1 MMRQRLAM
9 RPTIGAVAV
18 ALCASLTACGG
29 GASGD
34 DGSAATTEQPP
45 TTEAPATTTTVDP
58 QAQAL
63 ADAEAAYL
71 AYEEASN
78 VAAAD
83 PVDPQHPDLQAL
95 ITGDQRLHSN
105 SELGEFLARGEAVRF
120 ADPSQYRVDVLSSAL
135 QSDGSILL
143 RVCRA
148 DDRVVYDVATDE
160 VVDDDVV
167 TRTIEAV
174 MVNESGG
181 WKLSRSVSVA
191 HVSGVASCAE

>member
-1 MMRQRLAM
+1 M

-105 SELGEFLARGEAVRF
+105 SELGGFLADGEAARS
-120 ADPSQYRVDVLSSAL
+120 AAPSQYSVEIQAASA
-135 QSDGSILL
+135 QSDGSVLL
-143 RVCRA
+143 HVCRV
-148 DDRVVYDVATDE
+148 DDSVVYKVATGEIVNDE
-160 VVDDDVV
+160 VV
-167 TRTIEAV
+167 TKTIDAR
-174 MVNESGG
+174 MVNEDGA
-181 WKLSRSVSVA
+181 WKVFSTTVVA
-191 HVSGVASCAE
+191 RTPGAASCE